1 MNRLRRFNSTTSTRS
16 RSSLASLEDI
26 VHEEDEILH
35 SDNDLQNWSIPKPD
49 KNWVGIK
56 PLTRRGINAAVLLRL
71 LDGRFTCHKQGLLG
85 MVEANISK
93 GPIHFNVDLDFTISL
108 DDGAPEKALTLKIN
122 TTGYQMIEGSRLL
135 ALVYRIYYKL
145 LKTNL
150 NPQALLK
157 DPKEKTLLLQASSED
172 IKIDIPK
179 MIKWEDIKFP
189 DEWDLPN
196 EMPPTLLPPINI
208 TETDN
213 LNSVEQYLDGTVKI
227 RFDHSKSK
235 IPLMIKYTKSRHS
248 FSGSSSAS
256 KRDQDLNEYLNQL
269 NLNKQKEKDIKQK

>member
-93 GPIHFNVDLDFTISL
+93 GPIHFNVDLDFTIS
-108 DDGAPEKALTLKIN
+108 
-122 TTGYQMIEGSRLL
+122 RL
-135 ALVYRIYYKL
+135 Y
-145 LKTNL
+145 
-150 NPQALLK
+150 
-157 DPKEKTLLLQASSED
+157 
-172 IKIDIPK
+172 
-179 MIKWEDIKFP
+179 
-189 DEWDLPN
+189 
-196 EMPPTLLPPINI
+196 
-208 TETDN
+208 
-213 LNSVEQYLDGTVKI
+213 
-227 RFDHSKSK
+227 HKS
-235 IPLMIKYTKSRHS
+235 
-248 FSGSSSAS
+248 
-256 KRDQDLNEYLNQL
+256 
-269 NLNKQKEKDIKQK
+269 